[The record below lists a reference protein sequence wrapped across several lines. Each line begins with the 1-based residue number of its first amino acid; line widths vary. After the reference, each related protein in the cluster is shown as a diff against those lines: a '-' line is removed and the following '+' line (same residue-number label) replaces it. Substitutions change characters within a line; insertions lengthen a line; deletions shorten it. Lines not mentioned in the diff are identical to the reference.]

1 MNRNTESHFSNVPT
15 VDIPRSKFD
24 RSFTNKTTFNTGDLI
39 PFYCDCTIM
48 PGDTVKMNTAS
59 IVRMMTP
66 IAPVMDNANLDT
78 YFFFVPYRLIWQHW
92 KAFMGEN
99 DTAPW
104 KQTTEY
110 EIPQII
116 APENGWTKGSLADY
130 LGYPTKVGG
139 YKASALPF
147 RAYALIWNEWFRD
160 QNLKNPCYITLGDSD
175 LQGTDGAT
183 LGANYDYVVDTE
195 KGAAPCKVAKYHDY
209 FTSCLPEPQKGP
221 SVTVPIGT
229 WAPVYAKANEHIDP
243 SKLTEHIT
251 ALHMSKIGANNTLT
265 APSTGTLGI
274 EAATGTNA
282 GTMANTTAP
291 SSLSQYLTPSNLFAD
306 LQAATGATINQ
317 LRQAFA
323 IQKFYEKQ
331 ALYGTRY
338 IEMIKGHF
346 HVTNPDF
353 RMQRPEYLGGM
364 QTPINMNQVIQTDAT
379 RQSSYYDTIKSAWV
393 TPDTT
398 PQGNAAAFSL
408 TSDRQRDLFTHSFT
422 EHGILMGLACVRT
435 VHTYQQGLNAQYSK
449 KKFTDFYFPEFANLG
464 NTAVYNKEIYLQNTS
479 ADNEVFGYQE
489 AWAAERYFPDI
500 VTGEMRSNYSQSL
513 DVWHWADYYNAK
525 PTLSTTWIDETKD
538 NIQRTIAVQN
548 HDQFF
553 GDFYFQ
559 AIYTRPMPLYSVP
572 GLIDHH

>member
-1 MNRNTESHFSNVPT
+1 MNRNTESHFSNTPT

-24 RSFTNKTTFNTGDLI
+24 RSFTHKTTFNAGQLI

-59 IVRMMTP
+59 VVRMMTP
-66 IAPVMDNANLDT
+66 IAPVMDNANIDT
-78 YFFFVPYRLIWQHW
+78 YFFFVPYRLIWEHW
-92 KAFMGEN
+92 KQFMGEN

-139 YKASALPF
+139 WKGSALPF

-160 QNLKNPCYITLGDSD
+160 QNLKNPCYISMGDGD
-175 LQGTDGAT
+175 IQGTDGTT
-183 LGANYDYVVDTE
+183 LGANYDYVIDTE

-221 SVTVPIGT
+221 SVTIPLGTDAPIIGR
-229 WAPVYAKANEHIDP
+229 KFDP
-243 SKLTEHIT
+243 IPAVTD
-251 ALHMSKIGANNTLT
+251 
-265 APSTGTLGI
+265 
-274 EAATGTNA
+274 TNA
-282 GTMANTTAP
+282 VGKDYGVYRVSDGNYTVVYGTGEGTYSA
-291 SSLSQYLTPSNLFAD
+291 LSPNSAVMLQTD
-306 LQAATGATINQ
+306 LSRSTGATINA

-364 QTPINMNQVIQTDAT
+364 QNPINMNQVIQTDAT
-379 RQSSYYDTIKSAWV
+379 RQSSYYDTDNSTWV

-408 TSDRQRDLFTHSFT
+408 TSGRERDLFTHSFT
-422 EHGILMGLACVRT
+422 EHGILMGLCAVRT

-449 KKFTDFYFPEFANLG
+449 RKFTDFYFPEFANLG
-464 NTAVYNKEIYLQNTS
+464 NTAVYNKEIYLQNT
-479 ADNEVFGYQE
+479 DEDEEVFGYQE
-489 AWAAERYFPDI
+489 AWASERYFPDI
-500 VTGEMRSNYSQSL
+500 VTGEMRTNYDQSL
-513 DVWHWADYYNAK
+513 DVWHWADYYYEK
-525 PTLSTTWIDETKD
+525 PVLSSDWIDETKD
-538 NIQRTIAVQN
+538 NIQRTIAIQN

-559 AIYTRPMPLYSVP
+559 AIYTRPMPMYSIP

>member
-1 MNRNTESHFSNVPT
+1 MNRNSQAHFATTPT
-15 VDIPRSKFD
+15 VKTSRSKFD
-24 RSFTNKTTFNTGDLI
+24 RSFTNKTTFNAADLI
-39 PFYCDCTIM
+39 PFYVDCGIM

-66 IAPVMDNANLDT
+66 ITPVMDNANLDT
-78 YFFFVPYRLIWQHW
+78 YFFFVPYRLIWDHW
-92 KAFMGEN
+92 QEFMGEN
-99 DTAPW
+99 KTEPW
-104 KQTTEY
+104 AQQTEY

-130 LGYPTKVGG
+130 MGYPTKVGG

-160 QNLKNPCYITLGDSD
+160 QNLKNPCYISMGDADVNGKDITAQS
-175 LQGTDGAT
+175 L
-183 LGANYDYVVDTE
+183 DYVTDVE
-195 KGAAPCKVAKYHDY
+195 KGAMPCKAAKYHDY
-209 FTSCLPEPQKGP
+209 FTSCLPEAQKGP
-221 SVTVPIGT
+221 AVNVPLGSTAPVIGNGKTLGFTDGTNMSGVQRETTNDAYNYNSSDNLGMNIGT
-229 WAPVYAKANEHIDP
+229 TPV
-243 SKLTEHIT
+243 
-251 ALHMSKIGANNTLT
+251 
-265 APSTGTLGI
+265 
-274 EAATGTNA
+274 ATGTFV
-282 GTMANTTAP
+282 TANKNIGIVTDPEKSGLIAD
-291 SSLSQYLTPSNLFAD
+291 LSQAV
-306 LQAATGATINQ
+306 GATVNQ

-346 HVTNPDF
+346 GVTNPDF

-364 QTPINMNQVIQTDAT
+364 QTPININQVVQTDAT
-379 RQSSYYDTIKSAWV
+379 TRQLNVEYKSGST
-393 TPDTT
+393 TPTWSMSDLT
-398 PQGNAAAFSL
+398 PQGNTAAYSL
-408 TSDRQRDLFTHSFT
+408 TSGKNTDLFTHSFT
-422 EHGILMGLACVRT
+422 EHGILMGLAVVRT
-435 VHTYQQGLNAQYSK
+435 VHTYQQGLNRQFSM

-464 NTAVYNKEIYLQNTS
+464 NMPVFNKEIYLQNTDEDEE
-479 ADNEVFGYQE
+479 AFGYQE
-489 AWAAERYFPDI
+489 AWAHYRYFPDI
-500 VTGEMRSNYSQSL
+500 VTGEMRSNYDQSL
-513 DVWHWADYYNAK
+513 DVWHWADDYSEL
-525 PTLSTTWIDETKD
+525 PSLGDEWIDETKE